1 MLGAGAERAAAADAA
16 SREAAAPADAG
27 EPSAVVTDAASAAVS
42 CWFGP
47 STQRPPDGAER
58 PGAELLVRRT
68 AEPAASRI
76 VEETVRFDS
85 ASGVRP
91 RLYTVVYRVDGD
103 RFELAERDGGY
114 SGQGTLRGDPWAW
127 TAWRSVYT
135 LVSGIRV
142 EAEQVIEE
150 RDGEAVLHGER
161 VAYGPDGSA
170 ALTLRE
176 ELRRIDEDEC
186 RRRFAELPDAADEG

>member
-1 MLGAGAERAAAADAA
+1 MLGAEADRTDAKETA
-16 SREAAAPADAG
+16 SRETAAPATAD

-47 STQRPPDGAER
+47 SVQRQPDGVER
-58 PGAELLVRRT
+58 PGAELLVRRS
-68 AEPAASRI
+68 ADPDASRI
-76 VEETVRFDS
+76 IEETVRFDS

-91 RLYTVVYRVDGD
+91 RLYTVVYRVDGQ
-103 RFELAERDGGY
+103 RFELEESDGGF
-114 SGQGTLRGDPWAW
+114 SGDGTLRGDAWAW
-127 TAWRSVYT
+127 TAWSSVYT

-161 VAYGPDGSA
+161 VAYGPDGSR
-170 ALTLRE
+170 ALVLRE
-176 ELRRIDEDEC
+176 ELRRIGEDEC
-186 RRRFAELPDAADEG
+186 RSRFAELPAASGEG